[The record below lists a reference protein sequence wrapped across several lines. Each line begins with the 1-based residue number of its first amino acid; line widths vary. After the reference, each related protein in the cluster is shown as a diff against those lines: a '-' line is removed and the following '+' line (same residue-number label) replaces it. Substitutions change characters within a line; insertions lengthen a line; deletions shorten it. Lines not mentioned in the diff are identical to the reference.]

1 MPERR
6 RLLQPER
13 LPEDEHDVQLRPQSF
28 DDFIGQR
35 AVVENLRVF
44 VVAARRRGESL
55 DHVLLTGPPGL
66 GKTTLAS
73 ILARE
78 MGVEFRS
85 VSGPILER
93 PGDLAGLLTTV
104 PEGTVVLIDEIHRLP
119 ATVEEYL
126 YAAME
131 DFRLNIV
138 IDAGPAARAVQLR
151 LPRFTL
157 VGATT
162 RQGLL
167 SAPLRSRFGITAR
180 LDYYTAQDLA
190 AIVRRS
196 ARLLGIPIEEEGA
209 WEIARRARG
218 TPRIANR
225 LLRRTRDFADVKG
238 TGVVTAEIARMALEA
253 LEVDEF
259 GLDDMDKRIL
269 QTIIEKFGGGPVGL
283 TTIAVAVGE
292 EPDTIEEVY
301 EPFLIQQGFL
311 RRTPRGREA
320 TELAFRHLRG
330 QHSLGIQPRLL
341 E

>member
-1 MPERR
+1 MAER

-13 LPEDEHDVQLRPQSF
+13 LPEDEQELQLRPQSF
-28 DDFIGQR
+28 SEFIGQR
-35 AVVENLRVF
+35 TVVENLRVF
-44 VVAARRRGESL
+44 VAAARQRGESL

-66 GKTTLAS
+66 GKTTLAG
-73 ILARE
+73 IIARE
-78 MGVEFRS
+78 MGVQFRS

-119 ATVEEYL
+119 AVVEEYL

-131 DFRLNIV
+131 DFRLDIV
-138 IDAGPAARAVQLR
+138 IDAGPAARSVQLR

-167 SAPLRSRFGITAR
+167 SAPLRSRFGIAAR
-180 LDYYTAQDLA
+180 LDYYSCEELC
-190 AIVRRS
+190 AIVQRS
-196 ARLLGIPIEEEGA
+196 ARILNVPIEEEGA
-209 WEIARRARG
+209 WEIARRSRG

-225 LLRRTRDFADVKG
+225 LLRRTRDFAQVKG
-238 TGVVTAEIARMALEA
+238 TGVITAEIARIALEA

-259 GLDDMDKRIL
+259 GLDEMDKRIL
-269 QTIIEKFGGGPVGL
+269 LTIIEKFGGGPVGL
-283 TTIAVAVGE
+283 NTIAVAVGE

-320 TELAFRHLRG
+320 TELAYRHFGVHRDSST
-330 QHSLGIQPRLL
+330 QQRLF